1 MELSQVIE
9 GCINNKIVSQEVFFK
24 MYYRKLLWVSI
35 RMSPNRDIAEDLLQD
50 AFIKIFKTI
59 DKLNN
64 HKPAGVHNWCKLILR
79 NTIVDYYRKNKNIE
93 SSFDD
98 NFDIPI
104 EEESDMTYLESKNIK
119 PSQITNAIE
128 NLTPQYRKIF
138 NLYVME
144 GYSHQE
150 ISEKLQITVGASKSN
165 LSRAKLKLRKE
176 LELC

>member
-9 GCINNKIVSQEVFFK
+9 GCINDKIISQDAFFK

-35 RMSPNRDIAEDLLQD
+35 KMSPNREIAEDLLQE

-59 DKLNN
+59 NKLNN
-64 HKPAGVHNWCKLILR
+64 HKPVVVYNWCKLILR

-98 NFDIPI
+98 NFDTPI
-104 EEESDMTYLESKNIK
+104 EEESEMSYLESKNIK
-119 PSQITNAIE
+119 TSQITNAIE
-128 NLTPQYRKIF
+128 TLTPQYKIVF
-138 NLYVME
+138 KLYVID

-150 ISEKLQITVGASKSN
+150 ISETLQISVSTSKSN